1 MARPSLPPGFRFH
14 PTDVELVKYYLKR
27 KVMGKGFLFE
37 AISELN
43 IYKFSPSD
51 LPDKS
56 CLKSRDREWYFF
68 CPTARKYS
76 SGARTNRSTGSGYW
90 KSTGKA
96 RSVLYDEQHV
106 GSVKTLV
113 FHTGQSLKGKRTDWV
128 MYEYKI
134 QEKELADAG
143 VPQDAYVLCKI
154 FQKSGPGPKANAQ
167 YGAPFKEEDW
177 DDDAEFCGPS
187 LQSNSLPS
195 PALPYD
201 KENSVGTSAFIPGGM
216 SCAPLSMPGP
226 SNILPSMDVVPQP
239 GPENDDYISLLD
251 IDNDKEHRSSLPD
264 YTVSNKVVENFTQ
277 ASEYGAIPFSGGHN
291 EGFVELND
299 LDGTVKSAD
308 CRPFIPDN
316 LYVPGND
323 NYMEQDCFP
332 ADSFSTVQPV
342 SAITQLPLQSEG
354 SNGHNDHFFAFLVSS
369 GVISLIPWRW
379 TMRRVQIWDSPLLE
393 FRIYLPYS
401 NQKRELDKLHKTRT
415 DVDSLSP
422 VTMSDPVSQTGNF
435 ERITNRGVQQRNPY
449 SRLQRLLES
458 IPAHNASA
466 VELFAPAI
474 EAERCDDT
482 IVFSPYGG
490 SSFHVKAEVTRR
502 GGACTKDALSENL
515 GESLYSYSGF
525 NPSLTGKSGSMRI
538 SLAFFLWFVS
548 F

>member
-43 IYKFSPSD
+43 IYKFSPTD

-68 CPTARKYS
+68 CPTSRKYS

-113 FHTGQSLKGKRTDWV
+113 FHTGHSLKGKRTDWV

-177 DDDAEFCGPS
+177 DDDAEFCGQS

-201 KENSVGTSAFIPGGM
+201 KENSVGTSAFIPGSMG
-216 SCAPLSMPGP
+216 CAPLSMPGP

-251 IDNDKEHRSSLPD
+251 IDNDKEHGSSLPD
-264 YTVSNKVVENFTQ
+264 YTVSNKVVENLTQVNNNGSLTGLDGIYDNLGDLDNWKGLGGGGFNFSGNQ
-277 ASEYGAIPFSGGHN
+277 ASEYGAIPFSGGFN

-342 SAITQLPLQSEG
+342 SAITQLPLQPEG
-354 SNGHNDHFFAFLVSS
+354 SNGHNGQFFAFQEM
-369 GVISLIPWRW
+369 G
-379 TMRRVQIWDSPLLE
+379 D
-393 FRIYLPYS
+393 
-401 NQKRELDKLHKTRT
+401 
-415 DVDSLSP
+415 
-422 VTMSDPVSQTGNF
+422 
-435 ERITNRGVQQRNPY
+435 
-449 SRLQRLLES
+449 
-458 IPAHNASA
+458 
-466 VELFAPAI
+466 
-474 EAERCDDT
+474 AE
-482 IVFSPYGG
+482 
-490 SSFHVKAEVTRR
+490 
-502 GGACTKDALSENL
+502 GANL
-515 GESLYSYSGF
+515 GFTTSGIQ
-525 NPSLTGKSGSMRI
+525 NLPPL
-538 SLAFFLWFVS
+538 
-548 F
+548 